1 MDLPDLDA
9 LGRRIMIV
17 GPTNAGKS
25 TLAVAIGEKLGVPVF
40 HIDLFR
46 HTPNTDWVPRP
57 DDEFHALHAE
67 ALTVPEWVMDGNYS
81 AIMPDRIARATGVI
95 ALDEAL
101 WRRYWRYFSRTLGR
115 ERVGA
120 LEGNKD
126 SIKWDMIHW
135 LWITRHAAE
144 KYIEMARD
152 TGLPVVV
159 CRSQKELQALYA
171 NWGLMRVFSEAR
183 D

>member
-1 MDLPDLDA
+1 
-9 LGRRIMIV
+9 MII

-25 TLAVAIGEKLGVPVF
+25 TLAAAIGNRLGVPVF

-46 HTPNTDWVPRP
+46 HAPNTDWVPRP
-57 DDEFHALHAE
+57 DAEFHDMHAQAVAE
-67 ALTVPEWVMDGNYS
+67 PEWVMDGNYS
-81 AIMPDRIARATGVI
+81 AIMPERIARATGVI

-101 WRRYWRYFSRTLGR
+101 WRRYWRYFTRTLGR

-120 LEGNKD
+120 LDGNKD
-126 SIKWDMIHW
+126 SIKWAMISW
-135 LWITRHAAE
+135 LWTTRHAAD
-144 KYIEMARD
+144 KYIGMARA

-171 NWGLMRVFSEAR
+171 GWGLKRAFSDAR